1 MKLLNAAKNFAKN
14 EDGAALVEYVTIIAL
29 VVAAAT
35 VGLAALGTQ
44 VNGAFNSAAT
54 GLQASLAK
62 ASW

>member
-1 MKLLNAAKNFAKN
+1 MKLWNATKNFAKN

-35 VGLAALGTQ
+35 AGLTALGT
-44 VNGAFNSAAT
+44 NINSAFTAAAS
-54 GLQASLAK
+54 GLQTSIGA